1 MALKPP
7 KLPRVPIERY
17 ARVSA
22 ELAEWP
28 DKREDTLK
36 RHGFKEERYLLEER
50 CWLERFAADAVEGHG
65 ELAAY
70 FGELFVA
77 EQDKLATPEEERVGL
92 RDYLSLRL
100 AMEIGADVAEV
111 LGQAKMTLA
120 QWMRLDRR
128 WTGRAEAD
136 PAVAEEM
143 AVIDADL
150 RAGVSDDL
158 DDDTAD
164 ELPDGVE

>member
-1 MALKPP
+1 
-7 KLPRVPIERY
+7 
-17 ARVSA
+17 
-22 ELAEWP
+22 
-28 DKREDTLK
+28 
-36 RHGFKEERYLLEER
+36 
-50 CWLERFAADAVEGHG
+50 
-65 ELAAY
+65 
-70 FGELFVA
+70 
-77 EQDKLATPEEERVGL
+77 
-92 RDYLSLRL
+92 
-100 AMEIGADVAEV
+100 MEIGADVAEV